1 MTTEHSPGS
10 TVEPGRDC
18 LPIYEVAREL
28 GLAQHVMRMW
38 EASFPQLQPVR
49 GPVGRRYY
57 RPQDITVL
65 RAIADLLYVRKL
77 SVAQAQVEL
86 AREVLAAPRSEGEA
100 VTTPAAP
107 VVPQSPIAPS
117 PVPQPPV
124 AQDAA
129 EEAAPP
135 ATPET
140 DAVQVTVIEDVME
153 TVVACEAP
161 LAVAP
166 PEPEEA
172 PPAVE
177 AATTDANAAPE
188 PESVAETAAQA
199 PADEPEQLPLEQI
212 VMIELERL
220 QAENT
225 VLRDSL
231 RGVLVE
237 LQALRQ
243 MVPV

>member
-1 MTTEHSPGS
+1 MTTEHFPSS
-10 TVEPGRDC
+10 TVEPGTDC

-38 EASFPQLQPVR
+38 EASFPQLQPLR

-65 RAIADLLYVRKL
+65 REIADLLYVRKL
-77 SVAQAQVEL
+77 SVAQAQAEL
-86 AREVLAAPRSEGEA
+86 AREALAAPDSEGET
-100 VTTPAAP
+100 VTPPTE
-107 VVPQSPIAPS
+107 S
-117 PVPQPPV
+117 PVPQDEPV
-124 AQDAA
+124 AK
-129 EEAAPP
+129 APP
-135 ATPET
+135 AET
-140 DAVQVTVIEDVME
+140 APPAMQVTVIEEEVVE
-153 TVVACEAP
+153 TVVACEEAP
-161 LAVAP
+161 TVAP
-166 PEPEEA
+166 VEPEA
-172 PPAVE
+172 PRAVE
-177 AATTDANAAPE
+177 AVVTEADAAAE
-188 PESVAETAAQA
+188 PESVAETAAQE
-199 PADEPEQLPLEQI
+199 PVDEPEQLPLEQI